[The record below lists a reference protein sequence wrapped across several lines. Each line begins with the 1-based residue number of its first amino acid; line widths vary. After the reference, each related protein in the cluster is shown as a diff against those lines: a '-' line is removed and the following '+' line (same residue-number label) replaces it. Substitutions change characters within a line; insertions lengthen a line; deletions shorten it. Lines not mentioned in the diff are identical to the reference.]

1 MGGESDTQASGTV
14 MGGLNSLAAS
24 SAQMTGAVSQVATGA
39 QQLNAGAAELRSS
52 VAELASGSQQSAS
65 GASALAAGL
74 GSASDV
80 YNPATGQGATLAG
93 ALATLS
99 GQGSQLVD
107 GAAGVSDGAAA
118 LTQGAG
124 QVSAGST
131 SLAQGL
137 AQLTAGTDSLATGA
151 GSARDG
157 AVQLAQGSSSLAEGT
172 GSLKDGVDQLGSGS
186 SSLADGLRTA
196 VDAVPSYS
204 EEEAS
209 ALASSLAQPV
219 SVDETQVGRT
229 SPKSSSM
236 PAAMSLA
243 LWVGALVIV
252 SGLGLLSRRRV
263 EASMSSARLA
273 IASLRPA
280 LGLAVAQALLLVAV
294 VALAGADL
302 GGGTDELAQVVG
314 LVVVGAV
321 SMTVLHAALVAA
333 LGTRGGTGASVLL
346 LVAQAVCVVG
356 ASVPQALTGVFAGAA
371 GFLPVPVLASALRS
385 VVLGAAGVSLGS
397 GIVILLV
404 WGCASALVMTLAVRR
419 RRATSLEALRREALV
434 V

>member
-1 MGGESDTQASGTV
+1 
-14 MGGLNSLAAS
+14 
-24 SAQMTGAVSQVATGA
+24 
-39 QQLNAGAAELRSS
+39 
-52 VAELASGSQQSAS
+52 
-65 GASALAAGL
+65 
-74 GSASDV
+74 
-80 YNPATGQGATLAG
+80 
-93 ALATLS
+93 
-99 GQGSQLVD
+99 
-107 GAAGVSDGAAA
+107 
-118 LTQGAG
+118 
-124 QVSAGST
+124 
-131 SLAQGL
+131 
-137 AQLTAGTDSLATGA
+137 
-151 GSARDG
+151 
-157 AVQLAQGSSSLAEGT
+157 
-172 GSLKDGVDQLGSGS
+172 
-186 SSLADGLRTA
+186 
-196 VDAVPSYS
+196 
-204 EEEAS
+204 
-209 ALASSLAQPV
+209 
-219 SVDETQVGRT
+219 
-229 SPKSSSM
+229 
-236 PAAMSLA
+236 
-243 LWVGALVIV
+243 
-252 SGLGLLSRRRV
+252 
-263 EASMSSARLA
+263 MSSARLA

-302 GGGTDELAQVVG
+302 GGGADELAQVVG

-419 RRATSLEALRREALV
+419 RRATSLEVLRREALV